1 MVADPGPD
9 AASLHPL
16 EVKLLSSFA
25 PGTPDTLGKL
35 APLAGIDIAHA
46 RSAVERLREKGMVTV
61 AREDIRTLVAL
72 TDRGRELA
80 RHELLALRIMDIAT
94 RESGTSRDTLARHP
108 RVTTNDLDDIG
119 SAIGELKRLGAVTV
133 AGGGTLVPTETS
145 ATATAP
151 LRGTQEIIGRI
162 ADVGS
167 IALEDL
173 DGTDRERV
181 QSLSR
186 KRGKERGVF
195 SLREDR
201 ERWFVLTDEGEALRA
216 RAEERAREGDEISQL
231 TPEML
236 ASGDWRARGFR
247 PYDVTLRPRRVV
259 VGGRH
264 PYREFLDDVRRRL
277 LAMGF
282 AEMRG
287 SLVET
292 EFWNMDALFMPQF
305 HSAREIHDVYFV
317 KEPTHCRELPEEA
330 VSRVAEAHMNGGSSG
345 SRGWGYA
352 FDRKRTHRL
361 VLRSQGTA
369 LSARWLSRATVPGKY
384 FSVARCFRYDTVDAT
399 HAPDFFQIEG
409 IVLEADITFRQLLGL
424 LSLFAREFARA
435 DEVRFVP
442 AYFPFTEPSVEVHM
456 RHPNP
461 RIGWTELGGAGIFRP
476 EVTRPQGVDV
486 PVIAWGLGLDRM
498 AMVAL
503 GIDDIR
509 DLFTPDLEM
518 VRTTRLPL

>member
-1 MVADPGPD
+1 MAADLGVD
-9 AASLHPL
+9 TASLHPL
-16 EVKLLSSFA
+16 EVKLLGSFA
-25 PGTPDTLGKL
+25 AGTPDTLGAL
-35 APLAGIDIAHA
+35 ASRAGLDTAHA
-46 RSAVERLREKGMVTV
+46 RSAVERLREKGLVAV
-61 AREDIRTLVAL
+61 AREDTRTLVSL
-72 TDRGRELA
+72 TDRGKHLA
-80 RHELLALRIMDIAT
+80 QHDLLALRIIDIAT
-94 RESGTSRDTLARHP
+94 REKETSRETLARHP
-108 RVTTNDLDDIG
+108 RITASDLEDIG
-119 SAIGELKRLGAVTV
+119 SAIGELKRLGAITI
-133 AGGGTLVPTETS
+133 AGGGAVVPTKS
-145 ATATAP
+145 AAAATAP
-151 LRGTQEIIGRI
+151 LQATHELIRKI
-162 ADVGS
+162 ADAGS
-167 IALEDL
+167 IRLEDL
-173 DGTDRERV
+173 DGADNERI

-186 KRGKERGVF
+186 KRGKGRGVF

-201 ERWFVLTDEGEALRA
+201 ERWFVLTREGEALRA
-216 RAEERAREGDEISQL
+216 VAIERAREGDEISQV
-231 TPEML
+231 TPELL
-236 ASGDWRARGFR
+236 ASGEWRARRFR

-259 VGGRH
+259 VGSRH

-277 LAMGF
+277 LSMGF

-317 KEPTHCRELPEEA
+317 KEPTHCRELPA
-330 VSRVAEAHMNGGSSG
+330 DVLSRVAEAHTNGGSTG
-345 SRGWGYA
+345 SRGWGYT
-352 FDRKRTHRL
+352 FDRNRTHRL

-369 LSARWLSRATVPGKY
+369 LSARWLGRAAVPGKY
-384 FSVARCFRYDTVDAT
+384 FSIARCFRYDTVDAT

-409 IVLEADITFRQLLGL
+409 IVLEANITFRQLLGL
-424 LSLFAREFARA
+424 LTLFAREFARA
-435 DEVRFVP
+435 GEVRFVP

-476 EVTRPQGVDV
+476 EVTRPQGVEV

>member
-1 MVADPGPD
+1 MAADPEVD

-16 EVKLLSSFA
+16 EVKLIGSFA
-25 PGTPDTLGKL
+25 PDTPDTLARL
-35 APLAGIDIAHA
+35 ATRAGIDIAHA
-46 RSAVERLREKGMVTV
+46 RSAVERLREKGIVAV
-61 AREDIRTLVAL
+61 AREDVRTLVSL
-72 TDRGRELA
+72 TDRGAELA
-80 RHELLALRIMDIAT
+80 RHDLLALRIMDIAA
-94 RESGTSRDTLARHP
+94 RESGTSRDTLSRHP
-108 RVTTNDLDDIG
+108 RVTAHDLEDIG
-119 SAIGELKRLGAVTV
+119 SAIGELKRTGAITI
-133 AGGGTLVPTETS
+133 AGGGTLVPTES
-145 ATATAP
+145 AATATAP
-151 LRGTQEIIGRI
+151 LRATQDLIGRI
-162 ADVGS
+162 ADAGS

-173 DGTDRERV
+173 DNTDRERI
-181 QSLSR
+181 QNLSR
-186 KRGKERGVF
+186 KRGKGRGVF
-195 SLREDR
+195 FLREDR
-201 ERWFVLTDEGEALRA
+201 ERWFLLTDAGKALRS
-216 RAEERAREGDEISQL
+216 RAQERSGEGDEISQV

-236 ASGDWRARGFR
+236 AGGEWRARRFR

-277 LAMGF
+277 LSMGF

-287 SLVET
+287 PLVET

-317 KEPTHCRELPEEA
+317 KEPTHCRELPEEI
-330 VSRVAEAHMNGGSSG
+330 VSRVAEAHTGGGSTG
-345 SRGWGYA
+345 SRGWGYT

-369 LSARWLSRATVPGKY
+369 LSARWLGRATVPGKY

-409 IVLEADITFRQLLGL
+409 IVLEPDITFRQLLGL
-424 LSLFAREFARA
+424 LTLFAREFARS
-435 DEVRFVP
+435 DEVRFAP

-476 EVTRPQGVDV
+476 EVTRPQGVEV

-518 VRTTRLPL
+518 VRTTRLAL